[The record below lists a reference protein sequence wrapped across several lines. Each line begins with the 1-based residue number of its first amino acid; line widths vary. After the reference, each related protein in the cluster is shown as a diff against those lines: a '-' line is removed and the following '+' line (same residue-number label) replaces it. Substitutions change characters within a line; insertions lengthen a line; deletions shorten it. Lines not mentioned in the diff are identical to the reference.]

1 MYGTWKNT
9 KHTSDIQVVWEPTH
23 SARVNEGNSS
33 FRVEEGD
40 GKVLGELW
48 LGVIQDGE
56 GERHGGLPT
65 LKCQLLIHRKIVGT
79 CSSTRSWG
87 EGREEEQEGG
97 EKEEEGGGR
106 ERRREEEEG
115 EGGEEKGG
123 GGGGKGRGK
132 GRGTEG

>member
-33 FRVEEGD
+33 FRVEERD

-48 LGVIQDGE
+48 LRVTQDGE

-79 CSSTRSWG
+79 CSSTRS
-87 EGREEEQEGG
+87 
-97 EKEEEGGGR
+97 
-106 ERRREEEEG
+106 
-115 EGGEEKGG
+115 
-123 GGGGKGRGK
+123 
-132 GRGTEG
+132 